1 MRPVCVGIVNVP
13 RVDYDDSRVAGL
25 RDHLADKCAELLARF
40 VESDAEHFPYRGAE
54 IRRLQSRLDDLHG
67 NRDVLVYQHEIP
79 AEWQPPR
86 PRCSSTAASSAPAA
100 PSTWSPPPC
109 ARSGSPLPPSPAAI
123 SADRRH
129 DGRQSMAAAS
139 ASPTAAPCALSHCTW
154 ASIPV
159 SARPARTRLA
169 IICSPR
175 PRMYTGML
183 LASSAETGR
192 TAA

>member
-1 MRPVCVGIVNVP
+1 VNVP

-86 PRCSSTAASSAPAA
+86 DEDGRIVFTLTGDRLVPAQFERVRPKWDTL
-100 PSTWSPPPC
+100 PST
-109 ARSGSPLPPSPAAI
+109 
-123 SADRRH
+123 
-129 DGRQSMAAAS
+129 
-139 ASPTAAPCALSHCTW
+139 
-154 ASIPV
+154 
-159 SARPARTRLA
+159 
-169 IICSPR
+169 
-175 PRMYTGML
+175 
-183 LASSAETGR
+183 
-192 TAA
+192 